1 MSWVAFGVSVVL
13 CAIGANRVMDWLF
26 DRIDRLFATRAAEI
40 EPLAEGDHYHKALP
54 YEATLLRV

>member
-1 MSWVAFGVSVVL
+1 
-13 CAIGANRVMDWLF
+13 MDWLF